1 MNKKEKAERDRQ
13 QTEEARKWR
22 KQTREGGRVD
32 VIERERE
39 RERERESN
47 DVSLLLVHNLDYW
60 TLDRTCARINFP
72 RSMTGGRKCI
82 PEISG

>member
-1 MNKKEKAERDRQ
+1 MKK
-13 QTEEARKWR
+13 T
-22 KQTREGGRVD
+22 TREGGRVD

-39 RERERESN
+39 SN
-47 DVSLLLVHNLDYW
+47 DVPLLLVHNLDYW